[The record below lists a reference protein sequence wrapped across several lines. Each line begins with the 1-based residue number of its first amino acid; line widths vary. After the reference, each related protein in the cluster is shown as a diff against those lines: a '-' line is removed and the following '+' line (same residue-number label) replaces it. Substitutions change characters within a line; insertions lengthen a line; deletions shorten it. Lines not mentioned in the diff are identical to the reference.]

1 MANPFVSATVAE
13 GDDATTQELD
23 EFREYAWDF
32 DHDCFRKD
40 ARGRPII
47 VTRKEA
53 LKVWIYKLL
62 KTERYRYIAYY
73 DDYGLELEKYIGKT
87 PNDGVSA
94 SAVYADIKEAVLVNP
109 YILSVTK
116 VLFKTEAKVLTINME
131 YETVYGSDKIEM
143 EV

>member
-1 MANPFVSATVAE
+1 MANPFVAAAATE
-13 GDDATTQELD
+13 GDDVATQDLD
-23 EFREYAWDF
+23 EFQEYAWDF

-40 ARGRPII
+40 ARGKPVV
-47 VTRKEA
+47 VTRNEA
-53 LKVWIYKLL
+53 IQVWLYKLL

-73 DDYGLELEKYIGKT
+73 DDYGLELEKYMGKT

-109 YILSVTK
+109 YIISVTN
-116 VLFKTEAKVLTINME
+116 VLFKTEGKVVTVQME
-131 YETVYGSDKIEM
+131 YETVYGKDKLKL

>member
-1 MANPFVSATVAE
+1 MANPFASAAATE
-13 GDDATTQELD
+13 GDDVATQDLD
-23 EFREYAWDF
+23 EFQEYAWDF

-40 ARGRPII
+40 ARGKPVV
-47 VTRKEA
+47 VTRNEA
-53 LKVWIYKLL
+53 IQVWLYKLL

-73 DDYGLELEKYIGKT
+73 DDYGLELEKYMGKT

-109 YILSVTK
+109 YIISVTN
-116 VLFKTEAKVLTINME
+116 VLFKTEGKVVTVQME
-131 YETVYGSDKIEM
+131 YETVYGKDKLKL